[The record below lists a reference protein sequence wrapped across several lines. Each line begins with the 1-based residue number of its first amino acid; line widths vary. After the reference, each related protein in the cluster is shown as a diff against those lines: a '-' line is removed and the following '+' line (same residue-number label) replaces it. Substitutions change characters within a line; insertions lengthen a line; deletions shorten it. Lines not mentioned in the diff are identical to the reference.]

1 MCVREFCVAQLPTID
16 SLRVKRGGSPKNGS
30 RREIH
35 FTGEFCDFDSSSS
48 HCKRLVPVKGVESF
62 SKTAAICQ
70 SLRHLNMDHED
81 LGNSS
86 LFG

>member
-16 SLRVKRGGSPKNGS
+16 SLRVKRDGSPKNGS

-35 FTGEFCDFDSSSS
+35 FIGEFCDFDSSSS
-48 HCKRLVPVKGVESF
+48 HCKRLLPVKGVESS
-62 SKTAAICQ
+62 SKTAAIFQ

-86 LFG
+86 LLG